1 MALNA
6 AGYFILTD
14 RHRNPNA
21 HSLNEVSCA
30 CFFVAALTATRF
42 EVSDCIITVS
52 EPPDEP
58 RHRHGHSGCAILG
71 LLHLVALNAAGYFIL
86 TDRHRNPNAHSLN
99 EVSCACFFV
108 AALTATR
115 FEVSDCTTTVSVP
128 VAWLVWRLPLN
139 LSGHCLSGLGN
150 KRKVSGDKELVVRS
164 F

>member
-1 MALNA
+1 MLRGVANLAGA
-6 AGYFILTD
+6 ARRAMPPARTLWLRNLRTSAPSGTKCRGIFFLTD

-52 EPPDEP
+52 
-58 RHRHGHSGCAILG
+58 
-71 LLHLVALNAAGYFIL
+71 
-86 TDRHRNPNAHSLN
+86 
-99 EVSCACFFV
+99 
-108 AALTATR
+108 
-115 FEVSDCTTTVSVP
+115 VP
-128 VAWLVWRLPLN
+128 VAWLAWRLPLN

-150 KRKVSGDKELVVRS
+150 KRKVSVGDKELVVRS